1 VDIKLNGIGVV
12 APFGNGLDNF
22 KNANNNA
29 NKKRSDHIG
38 TIPTIPIDDSLGFPY
53 FKASTREINDFFSSK
68 QIRRIDHFSKM
79 ALLAASLAIEN
90 AGFQLGDIKEKKIG
104 VILATGH
111 GAMNS
116 TYAFKDSINKR
127 GDSFASPIFFS
138 KSIHNASMANL
149 TIQLGIKG
157 PNLTI
162 SQHSFSFQSAML
174 TACTWINEGICDQ
187 VLMGGADEFCETL
200 GYCIERFKE
209 EPGAKTS
216 LNNVYNTKSIPGE
229 GASFFLLSS
238 SCPDHENNH
247 GSISEIKTGNIRYEN
262 IVFEKDT
269 CLLLDSS
276 SDKTKTWI
284 IKNSKN
290 KILNI
295 NRPHGD
301 FFTNPGFDLITALLE
316 LKNHSSITLFN
327 IDDDDQF
334 FLIQIGR

>member
-1 VDIKLNGIGVV
+1 MDIKINGIGVV
-12 APFGNGLDNF
+12 APFGNGLANF
-22 KNANNNA
+22 KNANNNV
-29 NKKRSDHIG
+29 NKKRSDLGI
-38 TIPTIPIDDSLGFPY
+38 IPSIPIDDSLGFPY
-53 FKASTREINDFFSSK
+53 FKASTSEINDYFSSK

-79 ALLAASLAIEN
+79 ALLAASLAIED
-90 AGFQLGDIKEKKIG
+90 AGFQLSEIKEKKTG

-187 VLMGGADEFCETL
+187 VLMGGVDEFCETL
-200 GYCIERFKE
+200 GYCIERFKK
-209 EPGAKTS
+209 EPRAKRS
-216 LNNVYNTKSIPGE
+216 LKKAYNTKAIPGE
-229 GASFFLLSS
+229 GSSFFLLSS
-238 SCPDHENNH
+238 SCPENKNNH
-247 GSISEIKTGNIRYEN
+247 GSISEIKTGNIRHEP
-262 IVFEKDT
+262 IVFEKET

-276 SDKTKTWI
+276 SDKTMAWTMENAPN
-284 IKNSKN
+284 NS
-290 KILNI
+290 LHLT
-295 NRPHGD
+295 RPHGD

-316 LKNHSSITLFN
+316 LKNYSSITLFN

-334 FLIQIGR
+334 FLIRIAR

>member
-1 VDIKLNGIGVV
+1 MDIKLNGVGVV
-12 APFGNGLDNF
+12 APFGNGLENF
-22 KNANNNA
+22 KNVHKNL
-29 NKKRSDHIG
+29 SDHRGI
-38 TIPTIPIDDSLGFPY
+38 IPTIPTAIPVDESLGFPY
-53 FKASTREINDFFSSK
+53 FKASTSEINDYFSSK

-79 ALLAASLAIEN
+79 ALLAASLAVED
-90 AGFQLGDIKEKKIG
+90 AGFQLADIQETTG

-174 TACTWINEGICDQ
+174 TACTWINEGLCEQ

-200 GYCIERFKE
+200 GYCIERFKQE
-209 EPGAKTS
+209 S
-216 LNNVYNTKSIPGE
+216 NNAYNTQAIPGE
-229 GASFFLLSS
+229 GSSFFLLSS
-238 SCPDHENNH
+238 PGPENKNENNH

-262 IVFEKDT
+262 ILFEKDT

-276 SDKTKTWI
+276 SDKTKAWA

-290 KILNI
+290 NILNI
-295 NRPHGD
+295 DRPHGN

-316 LKNHSSITLFN
+316 LKNYSSITLFN
-327 IDDDDQF
+327 IDDDDQY
-334 FLIQIGR
+334 FLIRIGR